1 MKLAT
6 LANGTRDGRL
16 VVTNTVEQLRADAPR
31 IMSVRLSARTDPA
44 RFRVVDG
51 VVAATGRED
60 WIDLRLDG
68 DLRPALQLALEI
80 GLDDLTARHADL
92 DELFLGYY
100 QDDEAR

>member
-1 MKLAT
+1 M
-6 LANGTRDGRL
+6 
-16 VVTNTVEQLRADAPR
+16 
-31 IMSVRLSARTDPA
+31 
-44 RFRVVDG
+44 
-51 VVAATGRED
+51 VAATGRED